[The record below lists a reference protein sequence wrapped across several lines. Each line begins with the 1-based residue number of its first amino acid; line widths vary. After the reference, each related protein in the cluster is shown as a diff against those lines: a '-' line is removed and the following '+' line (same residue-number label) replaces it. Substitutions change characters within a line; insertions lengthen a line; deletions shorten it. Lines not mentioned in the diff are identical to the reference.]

1 MEKENEKIWVPVI
14 DKRAETKEGLH
25 ETNVIAWSPGEI
37 ISDAPDKNGCVT
49 VRHGQSGEE
58 INIASDRLQKQND
71 ASLFE
76 GKELKNIDDLITLK
90 FLHEPA
96 ILKSLTVRYDNHL
109 IYTATGPIL
118 IAINPF
124 KHLPLY
130 TWPVLKHF
138 KESGDRQRQ
147 GELQST
153 SPHVYK
159 LSGEAYRAMKSAV
172 EDNLSASSNKSNN
185 SSRAKEKLCNQSIL
199 ISGESGAGKTVS
211 TKYCMTYLACM
222 GLAEKDAK
230 ITASL
235 GTSSQSLI
243 KSTDTKTNEE
253 KMSTTNASANS
264 KSSEIQAKVLVSN
277 AILEAFG
284 NARTLRNDNS
294 SRFGKYIQMAF
305 DSRGRLAGATIST
318 YLLEKSRLVFQNP
331 NERNYHIFYQLLE
344 GATDSE
350 RDELQLINLEDCVY
364 TNHSG
369 CYKRED
375 GVSDAEEW
383 HSLRRAMYTLGL
395 SEEEQHETFTLLSC
409 IMHLSLI
416 QFESTHVRG
425 GGEGSCFSINTMTSS
440 TTAAAL
446 LMVEMELFE
455 KGLCKSRIFVDG
467 VFIETEVPLNRAVTA
482 RDSLAKLLYERLFL
496 WLVSRINDAIS
507 INTDEET
514 KSSISNNKSSAYSY
528 IGILDIFGFEDFYP
542 QSKNTFEQL
551 CVNYANE
558 KLQHQ
563 FNQFMFQV
571 QQDEY
576 EKEKIKWEGFVE
588 FADNSGV
595 IKMINDIFN
604 TLNDACQ
611 RSGRKDGAREDESFA
626 NILYGEFRKK
636 KWPQFLLGKRRAGK
650 YMFAVNHYAGQVDY
664 TTKGFVKKN
673 KDSLPDCVLDMVK
686 SAGLSVTNAIFEE
699 RVSFGSYI
707 FIPSFSLL
715 YISPIPLS
723 FA

>member
-1 MEKENEKIWVPVI
+1 MEKQREKVWIPVKEKSRNESKQQ
-14 DKRAETKEGLH
+14 GLSP
-25 ETNVIAWSPGEI
+25 TNIVSWSSGEI
-37 ISDAPDKNGCVT
+37 VSEGSNEDGT
-49 VRHGQSGEE
+49 VVVMVDQTGEE
-58 INIASDRLQKQND
+58 MSIALDQIKQQND
-71 ASLFE
+71 ASLFHDN
-76 GKELKNIDDLITLK
+76 ELKKIDDLITLR

-96 ILKSLTVRYDNHL
+96 ILKALTVRYQNQL

-130 TWPVLKHF
+130 TWRVLKYF

-147 GELQST
+147 GELQHT

-159 LSGEAYRAMKSAV
+159 LSGEAYRAMRSAL
-172 EDNLSASSNKSNN
+172 EDQVMASPGRRKTSIKG
-185 SSRAKEKLCNQSIL
+185 CDQSIL

-222 GLAEKDAK
+222 ALPEEDAK

-235 GTSSQSLI
+235 GTSSQSL
-243 KSTDTKTNEE
+243 KQSSDTKTNS
-253 KMSTTNASANS
+253 STRNKS
-264 KSSEIQAKVLVSN
+264 KSKVRSKDAAKASQIQAKVLVSN

-305 DSRGRLAGATIST
+305 DTRGRLAGASIST
-318 YLLEKSRLVFQNP
+318 YLLEKSRLVLQNP
-331 NERNYHIFYQLLE
+331 NERNYHVFYQLLA

-350 RDELQLINLEDCVY
+350 RDELQLLELEDCSY

-369 CYKRED
+369 CYERED

-383 HSLRRAMYTLGL
+383 RSLRQAMHTIGL
-395 SEEEQHETFTLLSC
+395 TSDEQRETFTLLSC
-409 IMHLSLI
+409 IMHLSLV
-416 QFESTHVRG
+416 QFDSTHVRG
-425 GGEGSCFSINTMTSS
+425 GGEGSCFSIRTMKSS

-446 LMVEMELFE
+446 LMVEMDRFE
-455 KGLCKSRIFVDG
+455 QGLCKGLIFVDG
-467 VFIETEVPLNRAVTA
+467 QNIETEVPLDRVQTA

-496 WLVSRINDAIS
+496 WLVKRINDAIS
-507 INTDEET
+507 VTGSDT
-514 KSSISNNKSSAYSY
+514 KGKSAAVSY

-542 QSKNTFEQL
+542 QSQNTFEQL

-558 KLQHQ
+558 KLQQQ

-576 EKEKIKWEGFVE
+576 RQEKIKWEGFVD
-588 FADNSGV
+588 FSDNSDV
-595 IKMINDIFN
+595 IRMINDIFN

-611 RSGRKDGAREDESFA
+611 RSGGKDGARADESFA
-626 NILYGEFRKK
+626 NNLYGEFRKK

-650 YMFAVNHYAGQVDY
+650 NMFAVVHYAGQVDY
-664 TTKGFVKKN
+664 VTQGFVKKN
-673 KDSLPDCVLDMVK
+673 KDSLPESAVDMVK
-686 SAGLSVTNAIFEE
+686 SAGLGIVRSIFEE
-699 RVSFGSYI
+699 SV
-707 FIPSFSLL
+707 SLL
-715 YISPIPLS
+715 LKYMWNGFFIILFQTNYLISNI
-723 FA
+723 